1 MPSSPRG
8 LSALEW
14 LVALAILVVLA
25 FLVLGGLPDGRR
37 APSLPGNRERVI
49 YDGEAL
55 TKFAEIRSAAT
66 EHLSTHGYVFTW
78 VSAQDLRLGPTPHW
92 TYSLRRLSALEIAVY
107 AHGRGPI
114 SGRRWRMVIRSD
126 GSASTTLEAP

>member
-1 MPSSPRG
+1 MPGSPRG

-14 LVALAILVVLA
+14 LVALAILAVLA
-25 FLVLGGLPDGRR
+25 LLVLGGGPHGGRIPSSTRGQDR
-37 APSLPGNRERVI
+37 AI

-55 TKFAEIRSAAT
+55 AKFAEIQRAAT
-66 EHLSTHGYVFTW
+66 EHLSTRGYVFTW
-78 VSAQDLRLGPTPHW
+78 VSGQDLGLRPTPNW

-107 AHGRGPI
+107 AHGRGRI

-126 GSASTTLEAP
+126 GTAAIALEAP